1 MARKLNV
8 HDLDYLLNL
17 DTKLTNL
24 SKKNTNKHDIDYLLS
39 LDKQLDDKRIS
50 EGRDPGE
57 KIRKRTFKA
66 SERRGIRDPVMRRT
80 NVGGP
85 HSLGSLEDM
94 DRELTE
100 MRARHEATPVKHY
113 DDPIKEMA
121 MNYKSG
127 AKSKKRLEEIWDMD
141 DPRDKKQKAAVKG
154 YYTIPKPKSN
164 GDVRVTIKKHADS
177 KGIVRYVS
185 RHEFD
190 LSKGS
195 AGRVVEV
202 IIVGGE
208 DKQTIP
214 LRELTVTT
222 NSIIKEKNK
231 TIKKSKLPE
240 YFDGKKISQLTIIRQ
255 SKASGGSIDIEPLQA
270 QSLSNIRLCK
280 EREPLHYG
288 R

>member
-1 MARKLNV
+1 M
-8 HDLDYLLNL
+8 
-17 DTKLTNL
+17 
-24 SKKNTNKHDIDYLLS
+24 
-39 LDKQLDDKRIS
+39 
-50 EGRDPGE
+50 
-57 KIRKRTFKA
+57 
-66 SERRGIRDPVMRRT
+66 
-80 NVGGP
+80 
-85 HSLGSLEDM
+85 
-94 DRELTE
+94 
-100 MRARHEATPVKHY
+100 
-113 DDPIKEMA
+113 
-121 MNYKSG
+121 
-127 AKSKKRLEEIWDMD
+127 
-141 DPRDKKQKAAVKG
+141 
-154 YYTIPKPKSN
+154 
-164 GDVRVTIKKHADS
+164 
-177 KGIVRYVS
+177 RYVS

-202 IIVGGE
+202 IIVGGD

-280 EREPLHYG
+280 EREPLHYA